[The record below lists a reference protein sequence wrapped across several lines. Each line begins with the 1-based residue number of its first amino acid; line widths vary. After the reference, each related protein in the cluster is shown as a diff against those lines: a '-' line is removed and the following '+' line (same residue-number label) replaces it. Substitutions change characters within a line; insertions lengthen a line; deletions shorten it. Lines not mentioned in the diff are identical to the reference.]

1 MIEIFPNLIEFEL
14 DLSNLKIEN
23 SAVIMLFE
31 SLKIKRDLKK
41 LKIDL
46 TNNKFITYEII
57 KHFGDMI

>member
-31 SLKIKRDLKK
+31 SLKIKRDLNK